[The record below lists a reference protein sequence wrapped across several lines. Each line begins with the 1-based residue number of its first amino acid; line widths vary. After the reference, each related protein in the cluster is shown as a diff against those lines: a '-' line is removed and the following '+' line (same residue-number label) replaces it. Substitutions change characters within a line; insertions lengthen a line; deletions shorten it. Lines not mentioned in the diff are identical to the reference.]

1 MSEIHQLVKNK
12 GYWKANDKYFDVKVN
27 AILEAQSNDSE
38 VTFHY
43 NDQWWDQVDWTVE
56 PNESLEELYLK
67 RARDLRNKYKTL
79 ILRFSGGADSMNI
92 IKTFVDNNIKIDVII
107 VNEYCELLNAD
118 RFVIPSSAEKIIITM
133 PFIRELQKQGVEFE
147 FLEVDNSILFPMLGD
162 NVDWIFRFNMPR
174 FLLVEFSSPRTV
186 LHPKLQ
192 QYNNPDTCIISG
204 VDKPQVWCRHNK
216 IWTFEMPDITQVL
229 CDPGH
234 SHIVQEPFYQSAD
247 LPELVVKQCH
257 VVKSYMKTHADQIP
271 VNNHNPYTTR
281 MSEKKWLVPILYSKY
296 YDFVPG
302 TPLPYFNMP
311 VPDSHRKYYPGP
323 WGQANPP
330 GNGPYDR
337 SVDYGIEKMS
347 IYNTHLQGVCLADKL
362 IHRRFKNLDSIFDG
376 GLDEIT
382 TKPRWLGK

>member
-216 IWTFEMPDITQVL
+216 IWTFEMPDVTQVL

-257 VVKSYMKTHADQIP
+257 VIKSYMNTHADTIP
-271 VNNHNPYTTR
+271 VNNHNSYTQTL
-281 MSEKKWLVPILYSKY
+281 LVARGGPQMLS
-296 YDFVPG
+296 
-302 TPLPYFNMP
+302 
-311 VPDSHRKYYPGP
+311 PDSLRESQEPIIVDHSTTTFKCTEEENKIKQIIWIHLENIPLLQSVP
-323 WGQANPP
+323 MSQVWAETQPP
-330 GNGPYDR
+330 KLDKKKVHKDSRNR
-337 SVDYGIEKMS
+337 IE
-347 IYNTHLQGVCLADKL
+347 
-362 IHRRFKNLDSIFDG
+362 
-376 GLDEIT
+376 
-382 TKPRWLGK
+382 